1 MALLLLTKARK
12 FLLHEALDQT
22 VAESESRGGE
32 HVADGWVDAGVV
44 LVEAEP
50 RGLGLVRRVELSV
63 VCFMHGAAT
72 FCQCPS
78 HF

>member
-1 MALLLLTKARK
+1 MSLVSQRLFLYRYMALLLLTKARK

-50 RGLGLVRRVELSV
+50 R
-63 VCFMHGAAT
+63 
-72 FCQCPS
+72 
-78 HF
+78 